1 MEKNI
6 SRLLTRRM
14 DPWEAISQT
23 TANSERK
30 RFKDILE
37 VEYGSPA
44 TCMVTGVTG
53 DKVLAAHIWPASARD
68 SRLEEFG
75 LTHDDVMSWRNGV
88 FLIKALETQ
97 FDKKRVGFQ
106 YVNGNGEDMFKL
118 RIFDCNLNTTR
129 VSGAPSADGAR
140 LTFGLLDGME
150 LQLPV
155 GKVPFRRLLV
165 WHYAACLA
173 QTKRL
178 DWEPV
183 CADLPAVPEPRAIDR
198 VLSWLDSA
206 SPGVSWPK
214 DDQREVGGTDE
225 G

>member
-1 MEKNI
+1 
-6 SRLLTRRM
+6 
-14 DPWEAISQT
+14 
-23 TANSERK
+23 
-30 RFKDILE
+30 
-37 VEYGSPA
+37 
-44 TCMVTGVTG
+44 MVTGVTG

>member
-1 MEKNI
+1 
-6 SRLLTRRM
+6 M

-30 RFKDILE
+30 RFKEILE

-53 DKVLAAHIWPASARD
+53 EKVVAARIWPASARD

-75 LTHDDVMSWRNGV
+75 LTQDDVMSWRNGV
-88 FLIKALETQ
+88 FLLKALETQ
-97 FDKKRVGFQ
+97 FDRKRVGFQ
-106 YVNGNGEDMFKL
+106 YENGVDKFKL
-118 RIFDCNLNTTR
+118 RIFDGSLNTTP
-129 VSGAPSADGAR
+129 VSGAPSANGAR
-140 LTFGLLDGME
+140 LTFGLLDGAE
-150 LQLPV
+150 LQLPA

-206 SPGVSWPK
+206 SPGVSWPN
-214 DDQREVGGTDE
+214 DDQREGGGTDE